1 MVYPGSRIGDGM
13 FDSVSALKKQD
24 TIHLSSSP
32 CFDTWSEDYKYILEL
47 CRNKKTMP
55 EISLQD
61 SNKILSRIKPG
72 VHDYWSVTPKHFINA
87 GAQGLAHFNFLM
99 NRVIMDMNSSSIR
112 ELNTVY
118 ALLLHKGHKKPR
130 TSDRSYRT
138 ISTCPVIAKA
148 LDMYIH
154 ALYQDVW
161 NSAQADTQYQ
171 GVGRNHELAAL
182 LITETVQHSLFHH
195 HLPVFLL
202 FLDARS
208 AFDRV
213 VISFLIRNFY
223 LNGIDGNSLEYLNNR
238 LSNRVTVIE
247 WDKEL
252 LGPINDEQGLEQGGC
267 ISSDGYKMYNNDLLK
282 LLQESHQ
289 GVQLGDGLVVS
300 VVGQADDVALI
311 SNSIFNLYNLL
322 ILTINYCKKLNIELC
337 HNKTK
342 LLMIKRSCDQSFV
355 ALNPIRIIN
364 KQINF
369 LEQAEHVGVI
379 RSTTGNLPNLMNRLA
394 CHKVALAANLFT
406 GFARLPGVIRA
417 TLQLLSRLRISMQA
431 SCSFWSLISGT
442 YKGRGF
448 DN

>member
-1 MVYPGSRIGDGM
+1 
-13 FDSVSALKKQD
+13 
-24 TIHLSSSP
+24 
-32 CFDTWSEDYKYILEL
+32 
-47 CRNKKTMP
+47 
-55 EISLQD
+55 
-61 SNKILSRIKPG
+61 
-72 VHDYWSVTPKHFINA
+72 
-87 GAQGLAHFNFLM
+87 
-99 NRVIMDMNSSSIR
+99 MNSILAVTGKEKNCDS
-112 ELNTVY
+112 L
-118 ALLLHKGHKKPR
+118 
-130 TSDRSYRT
+130 
-138 ISTCPVIAKA
+138 

-223 LNGIDGNSLEYLNNR
+223 LNGIDGNSLDYLNNR

-282 LLQESHQ
+282 LLQKSHQ

-322 ILTINYCKKLNIELC
+322 TLTINYCKKFNIELC
-337 HNKTK
+337 QDKTK

-355 ALNPIRIIN
+355 ALNPIRINN

-369 LEQAEHVGVI
+369 SEQAEHVGII

-394 CHKVALAANLFT
+394 CHKAALAANLFT
-406 GFARLPGVIRA
+406 GIARGHRGNLAAAIKVENVYARPALFSGLSSLVLTKAEVSIIDHYYQNTLRNLIKCFPGTPHSFILFASGNLPGQALLHLKQLGIFSMITHLSPSNPLVIRA
-417 TLQLLSRLRISMQA
+417 KHSLLT
-431 SCSFWSLISGT
+431 GT
-442 YKGRGF
+442 KTWRSWFLNIRDTCLLYGMPHPLALLERPLPRERFK
-448 DN
+448 